1 MLQLPLRQP
10 TDTARTDPSPAES
23 AAASPVPPGFD
34 FFDPALTRF
43 PTIPAPPG
51 PARAV
56 WRAGWRGAG
65 PGFWPGMRGGMGAGM
80 GAGMGGAPGGMM
92 GAGMMRGPF
101 ARGGA
106 PGGMM
111 GGGMMGAMMGGGA
124 GGMMGGMM
132 GPGMGGGMGAALM
145 GGPGAAAAGGQ
156 PPEAPP
162 AKPAHM
168 HLFGPGPLLK
178 LLYILFYPLKLVL
191 WAILP
196 LVVLATLSLFNNFGA
211 LLADMRTIVSD
222 VSNIAQIAIG
232 IFIVN
237 LVSRL
242 AQGVAIVAHGG
253 KVPGLGI
260 NLVLGIMPR
269 FYIDKSGIA
278 DLDRR
283 GQLWAHGAPLLAR
296 LGIFALGTLAWAITR
311 DQGGMLPLLALIA
324 AQFGFITFLVTSWPL
339 MLSDGAAWLAV
350 LFNEPRLVFKAGMA
364 FRHVFLR
371 GRLPPSIQRRDALP
385 LALYAV
391 GVLLSMTLI
400 LGVLATGVLTWL
412 ERSLDGLGVLIY
424 LGLVGAFTLWLVAVW
439 GTVKARKPAGPNGA
453 AFDKAAFRE
462 MLLGAAAARGN
473 PAETAP
479 GPNPALSPEAGPLA
493 RMMAAQAGAQRAPE
507 PLVGG
512 HAKVVWGVILLAL
525 VILAFQ
531 PYTYEAGGQVEI
543 LPAARAQAVART
555 EGEIISVTVS
565 EGDIV
570 TPGQVLGH
578 LSSWDQER
586 QVRVTRA
593 LLDAAEANLAR
604 LLAGPKPEEIEV
616 ARRRLESA
624 RASVVYSRA
633 EAERTRELAAS
644 GVESQ
649 QAADRAQSVLDTD
662 LANLAVSEASLALV
676 MSGATENDI
685 DMARAEVDRLSV
697 ELAFWQDELERTR
710 IVSPME
716 GRVVTADLQLLTG
729 TYLRVGE
736 PLLEIENSAMVSAV
750 IAVPESDITLVSPGD
765 RVRLKAWGQSDIE
778 VEGSVQTI
786 APAAQQETYG
796 NVVRVIAAFPNPD
809 DFIRSGM
816 TGYAKIEGAEMR
828 AWEAYLRSIRRF
840 FQIEVWSWIP

>member
-1 MLQLPLRQP
+1 M
-10 TDTARTDPSPAES
+10 
-23 AAASPVPPGFD
+23 
-34 FFDPALTRF
+34 
-43 PTIPAPPG
+43 
-51 PARAV
+51 
-56 WRAGWRGAG
+56 AGG
-65 PGFWPGMRGGMGAGM
+65 PGN
-80 GAGMGGAPGGMM
+80 MM
-92 GAGMMRGPF
+92 GGMMRGPF
-101 ARGGA
+101 ARSGA
-106 PGGMM
+106 Q
-111 GGGMMGAMMGGGA
+111 GGMMGAMMGA
-124 GGMMGGMM
+124 GGGMV
-132 GPGMGGGMGAALM
+132 GPGMGGGMGVALM
-145 GGPGAAAAGGQ
+145 GAPGAAAAGGP
-156 PPEAPP
+156 PPEVPP
-162 AKPAHM
+162 GKPAHM

-178 LLYILFYPLKLVL
+178 LLYILFYPLKLIL

-222 VSNIAQIAIG
+222 ISNVAQLAIG
-232 IFIVN
+232 LFVVN
-237 LVSRL
+237 LASRI

-253 KVPGLGI
+253 KVPGFGI
-260 NLVLGIMPR
+260 NLVLGIIPR
-269 FYIDKSGIA
+269 FYIDKTGIA

-296 LGIFALGTLAWAITR
+296 LGIFAVGTLVWAITR
-311 DQGGMLPLLALIA
+311 DQGGTLPLLALIA
-324 AQFGFITFLVTSWPL
+324 AQFGFITFIVTSWPL

-350 LFNEPRLVFKAGMA
+350 LFNEPRLVFKASMA

-424 LGLVGAFTLWLVAVW
+424 LGLVGAFTLWLIAVW

-462 MLLGAAAARGN
+462 MLLGAADTGAN
-473 PAETAP
+473 P
-479 GPNPALSPEAGPLA
+479 GPNPALSPEAGPFA

-507 PLVGG
+507 PLVSG

-555 EGEIISVTVS
+555 EGEIISVNVT
-565 EGDIV
+565 EGDVV

-586 QVRVTRA
+586 QVRVTQA
-593 LLDAAEANLAR
+593 LLDAAEANLSR

-624 RASVVYSRA
+624 RASVAFSRA

-685 DMARAEVDRLSV
+685 AMAQAEVDRLSID
-697 ELAFWQDELERTR
+697 LAFWRDELERTR

-729 TYLRVGE
+729 NYLRVGE
-736 PLLEIENSAMVSAV
+736 PLLEIENAAMVSAV
-750 IAVPESDITLVSPGD
+750 IAVPESDISLVSPGD

-778 VEGSVQTI
+778 VDGSVQTI
-786 APAAQQETYG
+786 APAAQQESYG
-796 NVVRVIAAFPNPD
+796 NVVRVIATFPNPD